1 MCLVNKAPDYSG
13 AFIILR
19 TNFPE
24 LKAYGLSSPGH
35 MMLIPIGMTFT
46 SGSGNEV
53 VCLAMDLLAK
63 RVVGK
68 SLAQLTQNMSATWRS
83 LVSGQIRWIGP
94 EVSIDL
100 IKITPHLPHVLQLF
114 SANHDF
120 CVERSVAHGYRCRRQ
135 CNMGSLGSI

>member
-1 MCLVNKAPDYSG
+1 MNKAPDYSG

-24 LKAYGLSSPGH
+24 LKAYGLSSLRDL
-35 MMLIPIGMTFT
+35 MLIPIGMTFT

-68 SLAQLTQNMSATWRS
+68 SLAQLTENMSDTWRS

-94 EVSIDL
+94 EVSIHFHQNPPTL
-100 IKITPHLPHVLQLF
+100 TPPPPTI
-114 SANHDF
+114 STNHDF
-120 CVERSVAHGYRCRRQ
+120 CVERSIAHGYRCCRQ